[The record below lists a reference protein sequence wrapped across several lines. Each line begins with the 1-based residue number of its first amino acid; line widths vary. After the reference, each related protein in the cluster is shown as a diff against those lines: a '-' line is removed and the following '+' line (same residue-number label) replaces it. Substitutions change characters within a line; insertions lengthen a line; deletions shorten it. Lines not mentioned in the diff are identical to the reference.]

1 MTTGAT
7 GATARR
13 GAPQGQPLITVEGV
27 TKTFPTPD
35 GEELFV
41 LDDIDLALYPGEIV
55 ALLGKSGSGKST
67 LLRCIAGLIA
77 PSSGV
82 VAYRGTPLNGANP
95 GVAMVFQSFALLPW
109 LTVQQNVEL
118 GLRAR
123 GVPERERRERALK
136 AIDVIGLDGF
146 EAAYPKE
153 LSGGMRQ
160 RVGFARA
167 LVLEPDALLMDEPF
181 SALDVLTAE
190 NLRNEIVRLW
200 DSAEAASLN
209 QSLLIV
215 THNIEEAVLL
225 ADRIMVLSSN
235 PGRIKA
241 ELTVSQARPRD
252 RRSAAFEALVD
263 QVYGILAGREEP
275 EALATAAPAG
285 GARGVGEAGGASEAG
300 EGRTGRSPVEVPL
313 PAVSVGG
320 MAGLLEIL
328 EARGGEDG
336 LAEISD
342 DLNFEVDDLLPLVD
356 AVALLGLAT
365 VRGPRIELT
374 EAGRAYTQA
383 DILASKQQ
391 FARLAAERAPLVRA
405 IVLALRAGVD
415 GRLREG
421 FFVDLLRR
429 RYSEEEARRQLETAI
444 DWGRYAELFDYD
456 ADDGVLILEREP
468 EDIR

>member
-1 MTTGAT
+1 MAADG
-7 GATARR
+7 RR
-13 GAPQGQPLITVEGV
+13 PIITVEGV
-27 TKTFPTPD
+27 TKTFATPD
-35 GEELFV
+35 GGQLPV
-41 LDDIDLALYPGEIV
+41 LDGIDFELYPGEIV

-77 PSSGV
+77 PSSGTV
-82 VAYRGTPLNGANP
+82 SYRGTPLNGANP

-118 GLRAR
+118 GLQAR
-123 GVPERERRERALK
+123 GVPEAERRERALE

-167 LVLEPDALLMDEPF
+167 LVLKPDALLMDEPF

-200 DSAEAASLN
+200 DEPGAGADSSA

-241 ELTVSQARPRD
+241 ELAVPWARPRD
-252 RRSAAFEALVD
+252 RRSPEFEALVD
-263 QVYGILAGREEP
+263 QVYGILTGRDEEL
-275 EALATAAPAG
+275 EEQRAA
-285 GARGVGEAGGASEAG
+285 ARPEAGGVV
-300 EGRTGRSPVEVPL
+300 RHVPKSPVEVPL
-313 PAVSVGG
+313 PVVSVGG

-328 EARGGEDG
+328 LARGGEDG
-336 LAEISD
+336 LAEIAD
-342 DLNFEVDDLLPLVD
+342 DLNFEIDDLLPLVD
-356 AVALLGLAT
+356 GVSLLGLAH
-365 VRGPRIELT
+365 VDGPRIELT
-374 EAGRAYTQA
+374 DEGREFTKA
-383 DILASKQQ
+383 DILTSKQV
-391 FARLAAERAPLVRA
+391 FARVAAERAPLVRA
-405 IVLALRAGVD
+405 IVQALRASAD
-415 GRLREG
+415 GDLREG

-429 RYSEEEARRQLETAI
+429 GFSEEEARRQLDTAI
-444 DWGRYAELFDYD
+444 SWGRYAELFDYD
-456 ADDGVLILEREP
+456 ADDGLLILEREL